1 MVTMRIYTFFT
12 ALRFV
17 QNDRVNLFEAFLCH
31 PERSEGSYIVTMRIY
46 TFFTALRF
54 VLDDTYVMSQSLRPR
69 NSL

>member
-31 PERSEGSYIVTMRIY
+31 PERSEGSYMVTMRIY
-46 TFFTALRF
+46 NFNALRF
-54 VLDDTYVMSQSLRPR
+54 IEDNTYVMSQSLRPR